1 MKKHFFCL
9 LSIAIVGV
17 LAFFAGLMLGKN
29 QASQTAQPD
38 FGSFANSQQLRDP
51 SVRFNQPGGQANSAV
66 ISGEIISKDESNLT
80 IKLLEGGSQII
91 YISGSTI
98 FNKTLESS
106 LSDFSVGEQISVI
119 GQTNDDGSVVAQS
132 VQTRPNSKRAE

>member
-38 FGSFANSQQLRDP
+38 FGSFANSQQLHDP

-91 YISGSTI
+91 YISGSTF